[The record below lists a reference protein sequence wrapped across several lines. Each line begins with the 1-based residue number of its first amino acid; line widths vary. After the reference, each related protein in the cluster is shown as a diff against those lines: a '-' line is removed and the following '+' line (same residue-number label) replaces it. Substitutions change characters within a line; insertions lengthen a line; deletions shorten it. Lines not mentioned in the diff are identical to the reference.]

1 MLARAACP
9 QTRRPSLGLLP
20 QPARWRA
27 AATMLLSMVL
37 LCAFACAARAQGTT
51 DGFVNVP
58 PLTQRVTDL
67 TGTLKAD
74 QRSALENV
82 LAEYDQQRG
91 SQIFVLMVPTTAP
104 ETIDAYSIRVAD
116 AWRAGRKGIDDGV
129 ILLVAMNN
137 PPDLRR
143 LRLEVGRGVQGS
155 LTDAMSKRILQDV
168 IAPHFRQNDFY
179 GGLAAGITAIQATID
194 KEGLAA
200 PQAKQ
205 RAQQSSWQDWL
216 PVLFP
221 LAIIAFF
228 FFSALMRASRGPH
241 IVTGRRGWQNTTAG
255 GLGGIAGYEIGQR
268 WGRSSGGF
276 GGGLGGGLG
285 GGDFGGGSSG
295 GGFSGGGGGTFDGGG
310 ASGNW

>member
-1 MLARAACP
+1 MRSFAAFPPTRRWLALPGMALLSAALLCMALLAACP
-9 QTRRPSLGLLP
+9 RPAL
-20 QPARWRA
+20 
-27 AATMLLSMVL
+27 
-37 LCAFACAARAQGTT
+37 AQGTT

-67 TGTLKAD
+67 TGTLQPD

-82 LAEYDQQRG
+82 LAEYEQQRG

-129 ILLVAMNN
+129 ILMVAMNN

-155 LTDAMSKRILQDV
+155 LTDAMSRRILQDV
-168 IAPHFRQNDFY
+168 IAPHFRQKDFY

-200 PQAKQ
+200 PQARQ
-205 RAQQSSWQDWL
+205 GAQQSSWQDWL

-228 FFSALMRASRGPH
+228 FLSALKRAARGPH
-241 IVTGRRGWQNTTAG
+241 IVTGRRGWPDVAAG
-255 GLGGIAGYEIGQR
+255 GLGGMTGYEIGQR
-268 WGRSSGGF
+268 WGRGSGGF
-276 GGGLGGGLG
+276 GGGGLG
-285 GGDFGGGSSG
+285 GG
-295 GGFSGGGGGTFDGGG
+295 GGGGGFGGGGGGSFDGGG